1 MIRRPPRSTLFPYTP
16 LFRSV
21 AQRGR
26 GGIRVE
32 QRGTRRV
39 ERGGHAHRELT
50 LVFEDVEIVVDPDP
64 RQVDQLV
71 PEMHRLR
78 GGAPLGEQPDHF
90 RHVALV
96 GGRVSSHQQSDP
108 HSISLPPRPAASDAL
123 GYRVA
128 AVPPCPLRQG
138 IDRASPI
145 PPMKYVRGV
154 TNPTVTGVSHT
165 RYASVTRKNG
175 RDSRHRRPLHA
186 FGVVPRRH
194 SWRPGAA

>member
-1 MIRRPPRSTLFPYTP
+1 PPACDPLAHELPRP
-16 LFRSV
+16 
-21 AQRGR
+21 
-26 GGIRVE
+26 
-32 QRGTRRV
+32 
-39 ERGGHAHRELT
+39 
-50 LVFEDVEIVVDPDP
+50 
-64 RQVDQLV
+64 
-71 PEMHRLR
+71 R
-78 GGAPLGEQPDHF
+78 GGAPPGEHPYHC

-96 GGRVSSHQQSDP
+96 GGRLSSHQQSDP

-154 TNPTVTGVSHT
+154 TNPTVTRVSHT